1 MEGIVIPCGSYLK
14 VPAVTVGIGACQIS
28 DNIGSGFS
36 SLDSKLAE
44 AGRSQ
49 TYRCQSEQCND
60 FFQFFHKKILLIVSG
75 LFLYGEIVV
84 TGFHFF
90 GDDYE
95 PPLFYMVDAGRQGQE
110 MISELC
116 RNAGVVLG

>member
-60 FFQFFHKKILLIVSG
+60 FFSFS
-75 LFLYGEIVV
+75 
-84 TGFHFF
+84 
-90 GDDYE
+90 
-95 PPLFYMVDAGRQGQE
+95 
-110 MISELC
+110 
-116 RNAGVVLG
+116 